1 MIEGLVIIKY
11 DKRSGA
17 DIIVKYPDDKLEI
30 SNQTLM
36 HVLNIHGFSK
46 QAGLASLS
54 MDNINFVSYYS
65 GTDTDY
71 FFILM
76 LDNLEDPDD
85 HEEALEDV
93 SKTILKNL
101 ESNDYI
107 DKLPLL
113 YTKILEN
120 QKKPQEKTR

>member
-1 MIEGLVIIKY
+1 MIEGFVIMKY

-30 SNQTLM
+30 SDQTLM

-46 QAGLASLS
+46 EAGLASLS
-54 MDNINFVSYYS
+54 MDKINFVSYYS
-65 GTDTDY
+65 GSDTDY

-85 HEEALEDV
+85 HEEALEEA
-93 SKTILKNL
+93 SKTILKKI
-101 ESNDYI
+101 ESNYYI
-107 DKLPLL
+107 DMLPSIFK
-113 YTKILEN
+113 KILIN
-120 QKKPQEKTR
+120 SKKKKEDI

>member
-1 MIEGLVIIKY
+1 MIEGLIIMKY

-17 DIIVKYPDDKLEI
+17 DILVKYPDDKLEI
-30 SNQTLM
+30 SDHTLM
-36 HVLNIHGFSK
+36 HVLNIYGFSK
-46 QAGLASLS
+46 EAGLASLN
-54 MDNINFVSYYS
+54 MDKINFVSYYS
-65 GTDTDY
+65 GSDMNY

-93 SKTILKNL
+93 SKIILKNI

-107 DKLPLL
+107 EMLPSL

-120 QKKPQEKTR
+120 QKKKLEDI